1 MCAVR
6 DFGCRM
12 CAVRDVGSKDG
23 LEDENNSVKKK
34 TIDLV
39 FVCLFCVQNAR
50 YLINC
55 Q

>member
-12 CAVRDVGSKDG
+12 CAVRDVGSKDS
-23 LEDENNSVKKK
+23 LEDENNFVKKQNNRRC
-34 TIDLV
+34 
-39 FVCLFCVQNAR
+39 VCVCVQNAR
-50 YLINC
+50 YLIDC

>member
-12 CAVRDVGSKDG
+12 CAVRGVGSKDS
-23 LEDENNSVKKK
+23 LEDENNFVKKK

-39 FVCLFCVQNAR
+39 FVCLFCVQIAR
-50 YLINC
+50 YSINC